1 MASVSLKDKNFDFS
15 DLTSAM
21 IVAEVGDIRSAI
33 TTFSFEQ
40 NQFVSIDMFD
50 NDSDAKALTKSVL
63 FGTTAKQKLLSLSAG
78 KTLLVPSALFDK
90 EKINDLFQFNFED
103 FNSDIEKVFFNKL
116 NHLNAYLLFSVNHD
130 VVKLLSPFF
139 EEQNFYHRASGFLE
153 TCVLF
158 QNERLK
164 NQDKP
169 VIFVDVLDN
178 SIILSLFDSGKL
190 AFFNQIAFKKPQDFV
205 FFLVK
210 LADEFKLDTK
220 KTELFLSGLVD
231 FPRGEILQEIKK
243 FFLQVYP
250 FEFTKFFGI
259 SPALKPTP
267 VYQNN
272 SLFNLPFC
280 VS

>member
-1 MASVSLKDKNFDFS
+1 MDAVSLKDKNFDFS

-21 IVAEVGDIRSAI
+21 IVAEVCDTKSAI
-33 TTFSFEQ
+33 TVFSFEQ
-40 NQFVSIDMFD
+40 NQFVSIEEIEDDLAMTKF
-50 NDSDAKALTKSVL
+50 AKSTLLSVVV
-63 FGTTAKQKLLSLSAG
+63 KQKLLSLSAG
-78 KTLLVPSALFDK
+78 KTLLVPSALFD
-90 EKINDLFQFNFED
+90 EAKINDLFRFNFDD
-103 FNSDIEKVFFNKL
+103 FDEETEKVFFNKL
-116 NHLNAYLLFSVNHD
+116 NHLNVYLLFSVSRD
-130 VVKLLSPFF
+130 VVKSLTPFF
-139 EEQNFYHRASGFLE
+139 KEQDFYHRASGFLE

-169 VIFVDVLDN
+169 AIFVDVLDS
-178 SIILSLFDSGKL
+178 SIILSLFDEGKL

-205 FFLVK
+205 FFLAK

-220 KTELFLSGLVD
+220 KTELFLSGRVD
-231 FPRGEILQEIKK
+231 FPKGEVLQETKK

-259 SPALKPTP
+259 SPALKTIPAHR
-267 VYQNN
+267 YN